1 MKNALPSV
9 QKEMA
14 RSGPFHQRFIISLGT
29 LAPPSEGMES
39 SRCSPGALGRGLIL
53 RAVGSLEG
61 VMAGERHDYSPLGSS
76 FQLMEVVNGTE
87 GEPGGWDPSVSYGP
101 GSAVG
106 C

>member
-14 RSGPFHQRFIISLGT
+14 RSEPFHQRFIISLGT
-29 LAPPSEGMES
+29 LAPPSEGNGELQVQPWS
-39 SRCSPGALGRGLIL
+39 TGPGPHPPGS
-53 RAVGSLEG
+53 GSLEG

-87 GEPGGWDPSVSYGP
+87 GEPGGWDPSVSFGH
-101 GSAVG
+101 GSGVG
-106 C
+106 W